1 VDLYLYLFPF
11 AKICVHLRFNE
22 SSLVV
27 PLRAGS
33 THCAANWHIGT
44 LANYSLLSNFIIEG
58 IKNAS
63 VPVNTM
69 AIPHIANTL
78 ATPIASAINPV
89 AINPKIEGSKLILS
103 NNENTRPRKEASIL
117 V

>member
-1 VDLYLYLFPF
+1 MNHRLSFLPVREALIAQP
-11 AKICVHLRFNE
+11 
-22 SSLVV
+22 
-27 PLRAGS
+27 
-33 THCAANWHIGT
+33 IGI
-44 LANYSLLSNFIIEG
+44 LANYSSLSKFIIEG

-63 VPVNTM
+63 VPVNTI